1 MGIVNNKNII
11 YKNSKSFFWASNFL
25 PRNIF
30 NKVINIYSFC
40 RLQDD
45 IVDEGFT
52 SFDKS
57 EAEELTNTIKSYGI
71 SDKLINEL
79 MDGVKSD
86 ENFRRYKDNSELLRY
101 CYKVAGVVG
110 LMMVKALNIKDEKA
124 KFYAIDLGIAM
135 QLTNISRD
143 VMQDYQ
149 KNRIYIPSN
158 TEISESLLENLDEKG
173 TERVKRAVENL
184 LLKADIYY
192 KSSLNGIRFIPISSR
207 ISILIALRIYQA
219 IGNKIKKTGTKFLY
233 QNIFIT
239 KKEKLVIIIKAILEF
254 VIFFIIPFHSRQHN
268 KRLHISLEGLT
279 DVHY

>member
-57 EAEELTNTIKSYGI
+57 EAEELSNTIKSYGI

-86 ENFRRYKDNSELLRY
+86 ENFRRYKDNL
-101 CYKVAGVVG
+101 
-110 LMMVKALNIKDEKA
+110 
-124 KFYAIDLGIAM
+124 
-135 QLTNISRD
+135 
-143 VMQDYQ
+143 
-149 KNRIYIPSN
+149 
-158 TEISESLLENLDEKG
+158 SL
-173 TERVKRAVENL
+173 
-184 LLKADIYY
+184 I
-192 KSSLNGIRFIPISSR
+192 
-207 ISILIALRIYQA
+207 
-219 IGNKIKKTGTKFLY
+219 
-233 QNIFIT
+233 
-239 KKEKLVIIIKAILEF
+239 
-254 VIFFIIPFHSRQHN
+254 
-268 KRLHISLEGLT
+268 HI
-279 DVHY
+279 

>member
-40 RLQDD
+40 GLQDD

-79 MDGVKSD
+79 IDGVKSD